1 MTLYDYLVE
10 HYGYKTTRGAVAK
23 AARDMNGV
31 NDGVDFKPQQLT
43 NMLRDG
49 DWHVTTVNGRPVT
62 FKMSQVKY
70 LS

>member
-1 MTLYDYLVE
+1 MTLHDYLVKN
-10 HYGYKTTRGAVAK
+10 YGYKTIRGAIAN

-31 NDGVDFKPQQLT
+31 NDGVDFKSQQLS

-49 DWHVTTVNGRPVT
+49 DWHVTTVNNRPVT